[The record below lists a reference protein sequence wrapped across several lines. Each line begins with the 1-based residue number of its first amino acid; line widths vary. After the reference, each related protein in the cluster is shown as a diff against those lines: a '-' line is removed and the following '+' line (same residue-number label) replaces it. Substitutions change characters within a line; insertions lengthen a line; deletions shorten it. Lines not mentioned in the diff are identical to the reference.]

1 MRISI
6 NKVQIRKSLI
16 HFYTAI
22 GFAVVSLI
30 FYSPLLDGKK
40 LFQSDINQYE
50 GMSREITDN
59 RDNFSDEIYWIDNA
73 FGGMPTFQLGA
84 KFAYDILAPIHM
96 LFRFIPR
103 PAHTLFLY
111 LLTMYILLMVLKIPW
126 RIAILGSIAFAFST
140 YLLIILQV
148 GHNTK
153 ALAISYIPLV
163 VAGLVLLKQHK
174 LLPGFLVSL
183 VAISLQ
189 LRANHYQMTYYMLI
203 LLGIYFVV
211 YLVDSYKKN
220 DVKYFIKYMG
230 VFALAGIMSL
240 GLNAPNIL
248 STYEYSKYST
258 RSQSELKINPDGTE
272 KEKSTGLDYD
282 YITQYSYGVFESFNL
297 VAPRVQGGASSEDVG
312 DDSDL
317 YKFLVDNNVPKPQAD
332 SFIKS
337 VPTYWGNQPILEAPA
352 YIGASMVFLFI
363 LSLFVVKGPFKWWLL
378 ISFLLSLL
386 LSWGKNFPLLTNFF
400 IDCVPF
406 YNKFRAVSSIQVILE
421 FAVPLLSVIG
431 LHKFLADS
439 NLKNIK
445 RSLTIY
451 SVPLIILFVF
461 SGSLS
466 FAGLYDDYY
475 SNGYGQEIFNQI
487 IEERKN
493 IFNKD
498 IIRALLI
505 GGIIFLTLRFS
516 RLIGRNFTFIIVF
529 IIVFIDL
536 FTVNNRY
543 IDKDLFI
550 DKSINTYQLSEID
563 NEILTDTLD
572 YRVFNVSA
580 GLSNASTS
588 YYHNTLNGYH
598 AAKLRRFQEY
608 YDYLSFHDN
617 EKLFNSLNVKYIIGK
632 DDENKDQLY
641 QNTSALGN
649 AWAIDSILV
658 FNNPDELLNKLKEK
672 DTDISQVA
680 LGLMNS
686 LPKDI
691 PLSYDSSELIK
702 IEKIKNSSSHL
713 TYNYESIS
721 EQLIVFSEIYYPAGW
736 EVYVDGDKSNFFDIN
751 YLLRGMVIPKGKH
764 TVEFYFLPKIVKT
777 GINIRIITIIITFSL
792 IAFMLYKENKW
803 V

>member
-6 NKVQIRKSLI
+6 NKVQFRKSLI
-16 HFYTAI
+16 HLYTAI

-30 FYSPLLDGKK
+30 FYSPLLDGKR

-50 GMSREITDN
+50 GMSREITEN
-59 RDNFSDEIYWIDNA
+59 RDAFSDEIYWIDNA

-84 KFAYDILAPIHM
+84 KFDYDVLAPIHM

-126 RIAILGSIAFAFST
+126 RIAVLGSIAFAFST

-163 VAGLVLLKQHK
+163 IAGLLLLKQHK

-189 LRANHYQMTYYMLI
+189 IRANHYQMTYYMLI
-203 LLGIYFVV
+203 LLGIYFIV
-211 YLVDSYKKN
+211 YLVDSYRKK
-220 DVKYFIKYMG
+220 DVKDFITYMSL
-230 VFALAGIMSL
+230 FFLAGILAL

-248 STYEYSKYST
+248 STYDYSKYST
-258 RSQSELKINPDGTE
+258 RSQSELKLNPDGSE
-272 KEKSTGLDYD
+272 KEISTGLDYD
-282 YITQYSYGVFESFNL
+282 YITQYSYGIFESLNL

-312 DDSDL
+312 ENSDL
-317 YKFLVDNNVPKPQAD
+317 YEFLIDNNVPKPQAQ

-337 VPTYWGNQPILEAPA
+337 VPTYWGSQPILEAPA
-352 YIGASMVFLFI
+352 YIGASIAFLFV

-378 ISFLLSLL
+378 ISFILSLL
-386 LSWGKNFPLLTNFF
+386 LSWGKNFPLLTNLF
-400 IDCVPF
+400 IDYVPF

-421 FAVPLLSVIG
+421 FAVPLLAVIG
-431 LHKFLADS
+431 LNKFLADS
-439 NLKNIK
+439 DLKNIR
-445 RSLTIY
+445 RSFAIF
-451 SVPLIILFVF
+451 SVPLIILLVI

-498 IIRALLI
+498 ILRALLI
-505 GGIIFLTLRFS
+505 GGVIFLTLRFS
-516 RLIGRNFTFIIVF
+516 KLIGRNFTFLIVSL
-529 IIVFIDL
+529 IVIADL
-536 FTVNNRY
+536 YSVNSRY

-563 NEILTDTLD
+563 NEILLDTLD
-572 YRVFNVSA
+572 YRVYNLST
-580 GLSNASTS
+580 GLSNARSS
-588 YYHNTLNGYH
+588 YYHNSLNGYH

-608 YDYLSFHDN
+608 YDYLTFHDN
-617 EKLFNSLNVKYIIGK
+617 EKLFNSLNVKYLIGK
-632 DDENKDQLY
+632 DDQDQDQLY
-641 QNTSALGN
+641 INPDALGN
-649 AWAIDSILV
+649 AWSVDSLLILD
-658 FNNPDELLNKLKEK
+658 NPDELLNKLK
-672 DTDISQVA
+672 DTDISKIA
-680 LGLMNS
+680 LGLKNS
-686 LPKDI
+686 IPKDL
-691 PLSYDSSELIK
+691 PQTFESNDLIK
-702 IEKIKNSSSHL
+702 IEKVKNSSSDL
-713 TYNYESIS
+713 TYNYNALS
-721 EQLIVFSEIYYPAGW
+721 EQLIVFSEIYYPSGW
-736 EVYVDGDKSNFFDIN
+736 EVFIDGEKSYFFDIN
-751 YLLRGMVIPKGKH
+751 YLLRGMLLPEGKH
-764 TVEFYFLPKIVKT
+764 EIEFFFSPEIVKT

-792 IAFMLYKENKW
+792 IAYMLYRENKW

>member
-6 NKVQIRKSLI
+6 NKVSIRKSLI
-16 HFYTAI
+16 HLYTAI

-40 LFQSDINQYE
+40 LYQSDINQYE
-50 GMSREITDN
+50 GMSREISDN

-84 KFAYDILAPIHM
+84 KFAYDILSPIHM

-126 RIAILGSIAFAFST
+126 RISVLGSIAFAFST

-163 VAGLVLLKQHK
+163 VAGLFLLKQNK

-189 LRANHYQMTYYMLI
+189 IRANHYQMTYYMLI
-203 LLGIYFVV
+203 LLGIYFIV
-211 YLVDSYKKN
+211 YLVDSYRKN
-220 DVKYFIKYMG
+220 DVKDFITYMSLF
-230 VFALAGIMSL
+230 VLAGILSL

-248 STYEYSKYST
+248 STYDYSKYST
-258 RSQSELKINPDGTE
+258 RSQSELKLNPDGTE
-272 KEKSTGLDYD
+272 KEISTGLDYD
-282 YITQYSYGVFESFNL
+282 YITQYSYGIFESLNL
-297 VAPRVQGGASSEDVG
+297 IAPRVQGGASSEDVG
-312 DDSDL
+312 EDSDL
-317 YKFLVDNNVPKPQAD
+317 YEFLIDNNVPKPQAE

-337 VPTYWGNQPILEAPA
+337 VPTYWGSQPILEAPA
-352 YIGASMVFLFI
+352 YIGASIAFLFI

-378 ISFLLSLL
+378 ISFILSLL
-386 LSWGKNFPLLTNFF
+386 LSWGKNFPLLTNLF
-400 IDCVPF
+400 IDYVPF

-421 FAVPLLSVIG
+421 FAVPLLAVVG
-431 LHKFLADS
+431 LNKFLADS
-439 NLKNIK
+439 DQKNIR
-445 RSLTIY
+445 RSFAIF
-451 SVPLIILFVF
+451 SVPLIILFLF

-466 FAGLYDDYY
+466 FVGLYDNYY

-498 IIRALLI
+498 ILRALLM

-516 RLIGRNFTFIIVF
+516 KSIGRNFTFLIVF
-529 IIVFIDL
+529 IIVFVDL
-536 FTVNNRY
+536 YSVNSRY

-563 NEILTDTLD
+563 NEILLDTLD
-572 YRVFNVSA
+572 YRVFNLST
-580 GLSNASTS
+580 GLSNASSS
-588 YYHNTLNGYH
+588 YYHNSLNGYH

-608 YDYLSFHDN
+608 YDYLTFHDN
-617 EKLFNSLNVKYIIGK
+617 EKLFNSLNVKYLIGK
-632 DDENKDQLY
+632 DDQDQDQLY
-641 QNTSALGN
+641 VNPEALGN
-649 AWAIDSILV
+649 AWAVDSLLV
-658 FNNPDELLNKLKEK
+658 LDNPDELLNKLK
-672 DTDISQVA
+672 DTDISKIA
-680 LGLMNS
+680 LGLKNS
-686 LPKDI
+686 TPKDLPKI
-691 PLSYDSSELIK
+691 FDSKDLIE
-702 IEKIKNSSSHL
+702 IEKVKNSSAHL
-713 TYNYESIS
+713 TYNYNALSD
-721 EQLIVFSEIYYPAGW
+721 QLIVFSEIYYPSGW
-736 EVYVDGDKSNFFDIN
+736 EVFVDGDKSNFFDVN
-751 YLLRGMVIPKGKH
+751 YLLRGMLIPKGKH
-764 TVEFYFLPKIVKT
+764 KIEFYFSPKIVNT

-792 IAFMLYKENKW
+792 IAYMLYRENKW

>member
-16 HFYTAI
+16 HLYTAI

-30 FYSPLLDGKK
+30 FYSPLLEGKK
-40 LFQSDINQYE
+40 LYQSDINQYE

-96 LFRFIPR
+96 MFRFIPR

-126 RIAILGSIAFAFST
+126 RIAVLGSIAFAFST

-163 VAGLVLLKQHK
+163 IAGLLLLKQHK

-189 LRANHYQMTYYMLI
+189 IRANHYQMTYYMLI
-203 LLGIYFVV
+203 LLGIYFIV
-211 YLVDSYKKN
+211 YLVDSYRKN
-220 DVKYFIKYMG
+220 DVKDFITYMSLF
-230 VFALAGIMSL
+230 VLAGILSL

-248 STYEYSKYST
+248 STYDYSKYST
-258 RSQSELKINPDGTE
+258 RSQSELKLNPDGTE
-272 KEKSTGLDYD
+272 KEISTGLDYD
-282 YITQYSYGVFESFNL
+282 YITQYSYGIFESLNL
-297 VAPRVQGGASSEDVG
+297 IAPRVQGGASSEDVG
-312 DDSDL
+312 EDSDL
-317 YKFLVDNNVPKPQAD
+317 YEFLIDNNVPKPQAE

-337 VPTYWGNQPILEAPA
+337 VPTYWGSQPILEAPA
-352 YIGASMVFLFI
+352 YIGASIAFLFI

-378 ISFLLSLL
+378 ISFILSLL
-386 LSWGKNFPLLTNFF
+386 LSWGKNFPLLTNLF
-400 IDCVPF
+400 IDYVPF

-421 FAVPLLSVIG
+421 FAVPLLAVIG
-431 LHKFLADS
+431 LNKFLADAD
-439 NLKNIK
+439 LKNIR
-445 RSLTIY
+445 RSFAIF
-451 SVPLIILFVF
+451 SVPLIILFLF

-466 FAGLYDDYY
+466 FVGLYDNYY

-498 IIRALLI
+498 VLRALLI

-516 RLIGRNFTFIIVF
+516 KSIGRNFTFLIVS

-536 FTVNNRY
+536 YSVNSRY

-563 NEILTDTLD
+563 NEILLDTLD
-572 YRVFNVSA
+572 YRVFNLST
-580 GLSNASTS
+580 GLSNASSS
-588 YYHNTLNGYH
+588 YYHNSLNGYH

-608 YDYLSFHDN
+608 YDYLTFHDN
-617 EKLFNSLNVKYIIGK
+617 EKLFNSLNVKYLIGK
-632 DDENKDQLY
+632 DDQDQDQLY
-641 QNTSALGN
+641 VNPDALGN
-649 AWAIDSILV
+649 AWAVDSLLV
-658 FNNPDELLNKLKEK
+658 LDNPDELLNKLK
-672 DTDISQVA
+672 DTNISKIA
-680 LGLMNS
+680 LGLKNS
-686 LPKDI
+686 IPKDLPKIFNSKD
-691 PLSYDSSELIK
+691 LIE
-702 IEKIKNSSSHL
+702 IEKVKNSSSHL
-713 TYNYESIS
+713 TYNYNALSN
-721 EQLIVFSEIYYPAGW
+721 QLIVFSEIYYPSGW
-736 EVYVDGDKSNFFDIN
+736 EVFVDGEKSNFFDVN
-751 YLLRGMVIPKGKH
+751 YLLRGMLIPKGKH
-764 TVEFYFLPKIVKT
+764 KIEFYFSPKIVNT

-792 IAFMLYKENKW
+792 IAYMLYRDNKW

>member
-6 NKVQIRKSLI
+6 NKVQFRKSLI
-16 HFYTAI
+16 HLYTAI

-30 FYSPLLDGKK
+30 FYSPLLDGKR

-50 GMSREITDN
+50 GMSREITEN
-59 RDNFSDEIYWIDNA
+59 RDAFSDEIYWIDNA

-84 KFAYDILAPIHM
+84 KFAYDVLAPIHM

-126 RIAILGSIAFAFST
+126 RIAVLGSIAFAFST

-163 VAGLVLLKQHK
+163 IAGLLLLKQHK

-189 LRANHYQMTYYMLI
+189 IRANHYQMTYYMLI
-203 LLGIYFVV
+203 LLGIYFIV
-211 YLVDSYKKN
+211 YLVDSYRKK
-220 DVKYFIKYMG
+220 DVKDFITYMSL
-230 VFALAGIMSL
+230 FFLAGILAL

-248 STYEYSKYST
+248 STYDYSKYST
-258 RSQSELKINPDGTE
+258 RSQSELKLNPDGSE
-272 KEKSTGLDYD
+272 KEISTGLDYD
-282 YITQYSYGVFESFNL
+282 YITQYSYGIFESLNL
-297 VAPRVQGGASSEDVG
+297 VAPRVQGGASSEDLG
-312 DDSDL
+312 ENSDL
-317 YKFLVDNNVPKPQAD
+317 YEFLIDNNVPKPQAQ

-337 VPTYWGNQPILEAPA
+337 VPTYWGSQPILEAPA
-352 YIGASMVFLFI
+352 YIGASIAFLFV

-378 ISFLLSLL
+378 ISFVLSLL
-386 LSWGKNFPLLTNFF
+386 LSWGKNFPLLTNLF
-400 IDCVPF
+400 IDYVPF

-421 FAVPLLSVIG
+421 FAVPLLAVIG
-431 LHKFLADS
+431 LNKFLADS
-439 NLKNIK
+439 DLKNIR
-445 RSLTIY
+445 RSFAIF
-451 SVPLIILFVF
+451 SVPLIILLVI

-498 IIRALLI
+498 ILRALLI
-505 GGIIFLTLRFS
+505 GGVIFLTLRFS
-516 RLIGRNFTFIIVF
+516 KLIGRNFTFLIVSL
-529 IIVFIDL
+529 IVIVDL
-536 FTVNNRY
+536 YSVNSRY

-563 NEILTDTLD
+563 NEILLDTLD
-572 YRVFNVSA
+572 YRVFNLST
-580 GLSNASTS
+580 GLSNASSS
-588 YYHNTLNGYH
+588 YYHNSLNGYH

-608 YDYLSFHDN
+608 YDYLTFHDN
-617 EKLFNSLNVKYIIGK
+617 EKLFNSLNVKYLIGK
-632 DDENKDQLY
+632 DDQDQDQLY
-641 QNTSALGN
+641 INPDALGN
-649 AWAIDSILV
+649 AWSVDSLLILD
-658 FNNPDELLNKLKEK
+658 NPDELLNKLK
-672 DTDISQVA
+672 DTDISKIA
-680 LGLMNS
+680 LGLKNS
-686 LPKDI
+686 IPKDL
-691 PLSYDSSELIK
+691 PQTFESKDLIK
-702 IEKIKNSSSHL
+702 IEKVKNSSSHL
-713 TYNYESIS
+713 TYNYNALS
-721 EQLIVFSEIYYPAGW
+721 EQLIVFSEIYYPSGW
-736 EVYVDGDKSNFFDIN
+736 EVFIDGEKSNFFDIN
-751 YLLRGMVIPKGKH
+751 YLLRGMLIPEGEH
-764 TVEFYFLPKIVKT
+764 EIEFFFSPEIVKT

-792 IAFMLYKENKW
+792 IAYMLYRENKW

>member
-6 NKVQIRKSLI
+6 NKVSIRKSLI
-16 HFYTAI
+16 HLYTAI

-40 LFQSDINQYE
+40 LYQSDINQYE
-50 GMSREITDN
+50 GMSREISDN

-84 KFAYDILAPIHM
+84 KFAYDILSPIHM

-126 RIAILGSIAFAFST
+126 RISVLGSIAFAFST

-163 VAGLVLLKQHK
+163 VAGLFLLKQNK

-189 LRANHYQMTYYMLI
+189 IRANHYQMTYYMLI
-203 LLGIYFVV
+203 LLGIYFIV
-211 YLVDSYKKN
+211 YLIDSYRNN
-220 DVKYFIKYMG
+220 DVKDFLKYMG
-230 VFALAGIMSL
+230 VFILAGILSL

-248 STYEYSKYST
+248 STYDYSKYST
-258 RSQSELKINPDGTE
+258 RSQSELKLNPDGTE
-272 KEKSTGLDYD
+272 KQISTGLDYD
-282 YITQYSYGVFESFNL
+282 YITQYSYGVFESLNL
-297 VAPRVQGGASSEDVG
+297 IAPRVQGGASSEDVG
-312 DDSDL
+312 EDSDL
-317 YKFLVDNNVPKPQAD
+317 YEFLIDNNVPKPQAD

-337 VPTYWGNQPILEAPA
+337 VPTYWGSQPILEAPA
-352 YIGASMVFLFI
+352 YIGASVVFLFI

-378 ISFLLSLL
+378 ISFVLSLL

-400 IDCVPF
+400 IDYIPF

-431 LHKFLADS
+431 LNKFLADS
-439 NLKNIK
+439 ELKNIK
-445 RSLTIY
+445 RSFAIF
-451 SVPLIILFVF
+451 SVPLILLLVI
-461 SGSLS
+461 SGSFS
-466 FAGLYDDYY
+466 FVGLYDDYY

-493 IFNKD
+493 IFNQD
-498 IIRALLI
+498 ILRALFI
-505 GGIIFLTLRFS
+505 GGTVFFILRFS
-516 RLIGRNFTFIIVF
+516 KLIGRNYTFIIVS

-543 IDKDLFI
+543 IDKELFI
-550 DKSINTYQLSEID
+550 DKSINTYQLTEID

-572 YRVFNVSA
+572 YRVFNLST
-580 GLSNASTS
+580 GLSNASS
-588 YYHNTLNGYH
+588 AYYHNALNGYH

-608 YDYLSFHDN
+608 YDYLNFHDN
-617 EKLFNSLNVKYIIGK
+617 EKLFNSLNVKYLIGK
-632 DDENKDQLY
+632 DEQNQDLLY
-641 QNTSALGN
+641 KNPDALGN
-649 AWAIDSILV
+649 AWSVDSLIVL
-658 FNNPDELLNKLKEK
+658 NNPDELLSKLK
-672 DTDISQVA
+672 DTDISKVA
-680 LGLMNS
+680 LGLENTIPKD
-686 LPKDI
+686 LPK
-691 PLSYDSSELIK
+691 SFDSEDLIK
-702 IEKIKNSSSHL
+702 IVKIKNSSSNL
-713 TYNYESIS
+713 IYNYNSLS
-721 EQLIVFSEIYYPAGW
+721 EQLIVFSEIYYPSGW
-736 EVYVDGDKSNFFDIN
+736 EVYIDGEKSNYFDIN
-751 YLLRGMVIPKGKH
+751 YLLRGMLLPKGKH
-764 TVEFYFLPKIVKT
+764 TIEFKFSPKIVKT

>member
-6 NKVQIRKSLI
+6 NKVQFRKSLI
-16 HFYTAI
+16 HLYTAI

-30 FYSPLLDGKK
+30 FYSPLLDGKR

-50 GMSREITDN
+50 GMSREITEN
-59 RDNFSDEIYWIDNA
+59 RDTFSDEIYWIDNA

-84 KFAYDILAPIHM
+84 KFAYDVLAPIHM

-126 RIAILGSIAFAFST
+126 RIAVLGSIAFAFST

-163 VAGLVLLKQHK
+163 IAGLLLLKQHK

-189 LRANHYQMTYYMLI
+189 IRANHYQMTYYMLI
-203 LLGIYFVV
+203 LLGIYFIV
-211 YLVDSYKKN
+211 YLVDSYRKK
-220 DVKYFIKYMG
+220 DVKDFITYMSL
-230 VFALAGIMSL
+230 FFLAGILSL

-248 STYEYSKYST
+248 STYDYSKYST
-258 RSQSELKINPDGTE
+258 RSQSELKLNPDGSE
-272 KEKSTGLDYD
+272 KEISTGLDYD
-282 YITQYSYGVFESFNL
+282 YITQYSYGIFESLNL
-297 VAPRVQGGASSEDVG
+297 IAPRVQGGASSENVG
-312 DDSDL
+312 EDSDL
-317 YKFLVDNNVPKPQAD
+317 YEFLIDNNVPKPQAQ

-337 VPTYWGNQPILEAPA
+337 VPTYWGSQPILEAPA
-352 YIGASMVFLFI
+352 YIGASIAFLFV

-378 ISFLLSLL
+378 ISFILSLL
-386 LSWGKNFPLLTNFF
+386 LSWGKNFPLLTNLF
-400 IDCVPF
+400 IDYVPF

-421 FAVPLLSVIG
+421 FAVPLLAVIG
-431 LHKFLADS
+431 LNKFLADS
-439 NLKNIK
+439 DLKNIR
-445 RSLTIY
+445 RSFAIF
-451 SVPLIILFVF
+451 SVPLIILLVV

-498 IIRALLI
+498 ILRALLI
-505 GGIIFLTLRFS
+505 GGVIFLTLRFS
-516 RLIGRNFTFIIVF
+516 KLIGRNFTFLIVSL
-529 IIVFIDL
+529 IVIVDL
-536 FTVNNRY
+536 YSVNSRY

-563 NEILTDTLD
+563 NEILLDTLD
-572 YRVFNVSA
+572 YRVFNLST
-580 GLSNASTS
+580 GLSNASSS
-588 YYHNTLNGYH
+588 YYHNSLNGYH

-608 YDYLSFHDN
+608 YDYLTFHDN
-617 EKLFNSLNVKYIIGK
+617 EKLFNSLNVKYLIGK
-632 DDENKDQLY
+632 DDQDQDQLY
-641 QNTSALGN
+641 VNPDALGN
-649 AWAIDSILV
+649 AWAVDSLLV
-658 FNNPDELLNKLKEK
+658 LNNPDELLNQLK
-672 DTDISQVA
+672 DTDISKIA
-680 LGLMNS
+680 LGLKNS
-686 LPKDI
+686 IPKDL
-691 PLSYDSSELIK
+691 PQTLESKDLIK
-702 IEKIKNSSSHL
+702 IEKVKNSSSHL
-713 TYNYESIS
+713 TYNYNALS
-721 EQLIVFSEIYYPAGW
+721 EQLIVFSEIYYPSGW
-736 EVYVDGDKSNFFDIN
+736 DVFIDGEKSDFFDIN
-751 YLLRGMVIPKGKH
+751 YLLRGMLIPEGKH
-764 TVEFYFLPKIVKT
+764 EIDFFFSPEIVKT

-792 IAFMLYKENKW
+792 IAYMLYRENKW

>member
-6 NKVQIRKSLI
+6 NKVQIKKSLI
-16 HFYTAI
+16 HLYTAI

-30 FYSPLLDGKK
+30 FYSPLLEGKK
-40 LFQSDINQYE
+40 LYQSDINQYE

-126 RIAILGSIAFAFST
+126 RIAVLGSIAFAFST

-153 ALAISYIPLV
+153 ALAVSYIPLV
-163 VAGLVLLKQHK
+163 FAGLLLLKQHK

-189 LRANHYQMTYYMLI
+189 IRANHYQMTYYMLI
-203 LLGIYFVV
+203 LLGIYFIV
-211 YLVDSYKKN
+211 YLVDSYRKK
-220 DVKYFIKYMG
+220 DVKDFITYMSL
-230 VFALAGIMSL
+230 FFLAGILSL

-248 STYEYSKYST
+248 STYDYSKYST
-258 RSQSELKINPDGTE
+258 RSQSELKLNPDGTE
-272 KEKSTGLDYD
+272 KEISTGLDYD
-282 YITQYSYGVFESFNL
+282 YITQYSYGIFESLNL
-297 VAPRVQGGASSEDVG
+297 IAPRVQGGASSEDVG
-312 DDSDL
+312 EDSDL
-317 YKFLVDNNVPKPQAD
+317 YEFLIDNNVPKPQAQ

-337 VPTYWGNQPILEAPA
+337 VPTYWGSQPILEAPA
-352 YIGASMVFLFI
+352 YIGASIAFLFI

-378 ISFLLSLL
+378 ISFILSLL
-386 LSWGKNFPLLTNFF
+386 LSWGKNFPLLTNLF
-400 IDCVPF
+400 IDYVPF

-421 FAVPLLSVIG
+421 FAVPLLAVVG
-431 LHKFLADS
+431 LNKFLADS
-439 NLKNIK
+439 DQKNIR
-445 RSLTIY
+445 RSFAIF
-451 SVPLIILFVF
+451 SVPLIILFLF

-466 FAGLYDDYY
+466 FVGLYDNYY

-498 IIRALLI
+498 ILRALI
-505 GGIIFLTLRFS
+505 MGGIIFLILRFS
-516 RLIGRNFTFIIVF
+516 KSIGRNFTFLIVF
-529 IIVFIDL
+529 IIVFVDL
-536 FTVNNRY
+536 YSVNSRY

-563 NEILTDTLD
+563 NEILLDTLD
-572 YRVFNVSA
+572 YRVFNLST
-580 GLSNASTS
+580 GLSNASSS
-588 YYHNTLNGYH
+588 YYHNSLNGYH

-608 YDYLSFHDN
+608 YDYLTFHDN
-617 EKLFNSLNVKYIIGK
+617 EKLFNSLNVKYLIGK
-632 DDENKDQLY
+632 DDQDQDQLY
-641 QNTSALGN
+641 VNPEALGN
-649 AWAIDSILV
+649 AWAVDSLLV
-658 FNNPDELLNKLKEK
+658 LDNPDELLNKLK
-672 DTDISQVA
+672 DTDISKIA
-680 LGLMNS
+680 LGLKNS
-686 LPKDI
+686 TPKDLPKI
-691 PLSYDSSELIK
+691 FDSKDLIK
-702 IEKIKNSSSHL
+702 IEKVKNSSAHL
-713 TYNYESIS
+713 TYNYNALSD
-721 EQLIVFSEIYYPAGW
+721 QLIVFSEIYYPSGW
-736 EVYVDGDKSNFFDIN
+736 EVFVDGDKSNFFDVN
-751 YLLRGMVIPKGKH
+751 YLLRGMLIPKGKH
-764 TVEFYFLPKIVKT
+764 KIEFYFSPKIVNT

-792 IAFMLYKENKW
+792 IAYMLYRENKW

>member
-6 NKVQIRKSLI
+6 NKVQFRKSLI
-16 HFYTAI
+16 HLYTAI
-22 GFAVVSLI
+22 GFAIVSLI
-30 FYSPLLDGKK
+30 FYSPLLDGKR

-50 GMSREITDN
+50 GMSREITEN
-59 RDNFSDEIYWIDNA
+59 RDTFSDEIYWIDNA

-84 KFAYDILAPIHM
+84 KFAYDVLAPIHM

-126 RIAILGSIAFAFST
+126 RIAVLGSIAFAFST

-163 VAGLVLLKQHK
+163 IAGLLLFKQHK

-189 LRANHYQMTYYMLI
+189 IRANHYQMTYYMLI
-203 LLGIYFVV
+203 LLGIYFIV
-211 YLVDSYKKN
+211 YLVDSYRKK
-220 DVKYFIKYMG
+220 DVKDFITYMSL
-230 VFALAGIMSL
+230 FFLAGILSL

-248 STYEYSKYST
+248 STYDYSKYST
-258 RSQSELKINPDGTE
+258 RSQSELKLNPDGSE
-272 KEKSTGLDYD
+272 KEISTGLDYD
-282 YITQYSYGVFESFNL
+282 YITQYSYGIFESLNL

-312 DDSDL
+312 ENSDL
-317 YKFLVDNNVPKPQAD
+317 YEFLIDNNVPKPQAQ

-337 VPTYWGNQPILEAPA
+337 VPTYWGSQPILEAPA
-352 YIGASMVFLFI
+352 YIGASIAFLFV

-378 ISFLLSLL
+378 ISFILSLL
-386 LSWGKNFPLLTNFF
+386 LSWGKNFPLLTNLF
-400 IDCVPF
+400 IDYVPF

-421 FAVPLLSVIG
+421 FAVPLLAVIG
-431 LHKFLADS
+431 LNKFLADS
-439 NLKNIK
+439 DLKNIR
-445 RSLTIY
+445 RSFAIF
-451 SVPLIILFVF
+451 SVPLIILLVI

-498 IIRALLI
+498 ILRALLI
-505 GGIIFLTLRFS
+505 GGVIFLTLRFS
-516 RLIGRNFTFIIVF
+516 KLIGRNFTFLIVSL
-529 IIVFIDL
+529 IVIVDL
-536 FTVNNRY
+536 YSVNSRY

-563 NEILTDTLD
+563 NEILLDTLD
-572 YRVFNVSA
+572 YRVFNLST
-580 GLSNASTS
+580 GLSNASSS
-588 YYHNTLNGYH
+588 YYHNSLNGYH

-608 YDYLSFHDN
+608 YDYLTFHDN
-617 EKLFNSLNVKYIIGK
+617 EKLFNSLNVKYLIGK
-632 DDENKDQLY
+632 DDQDQDQLY
-641 QNTSALGN
+641 INPDALGN
-649 AWAIDSILV
+649 AWSVDSLLILD
-658 FNNPDELLNKLKEK
+658 NPDELLNKLK
-672 DTDISQVA
+672 DTDISKIA
-680 LGLMNS
+680 LGLKNS
-686 LPKDI
+686 IPKDL
-691 PLSYDSSELIK
+691 PQTFESKDLIK
-702 IEKIKNSSSHL
+702 IEKVKNSSSHL
-713 TYNYESIS
+713 TYNYNALS
-721 EQLIVFSEIYYPAGW
+721 EQLIVFSEIYYPSGW
-736 EVYVDGDKSNFFDIN
+736 KVFIDGEKSNFFDIN
-751 YLLRGMVIPKGKH
+751 YLLRGMLIPEGKH
-764 TVEFYFLPKIVKT
+764 EIEFFFSPEIVKT

-792 IAFMLYKENKW
+792 IAYMLYRENKW

>member
-6 NKVQIRKSLI
+6 NKVSIRKSLI
-16 HFYTAI
+16 HLYTAI

-40 LFQSDINQYE
+40 LYQSDINQYE
-50 GMSREITDN
+50 GMSREISDN

-84 KFAYDILAPIHM
+84 KFAYDILSPIHM

-126 RIAILGSIAFAFST
+126 RISVLGSIAFAFST

-163 VAGLVLLKQHK
+163 VAGLFLLKQHK
-174 LLPGFLVSL
+174 LLPGFLVSI

-189 LRANHYQMTYYMLI
+189 IRANHYQMTYYMLI
-203 LLGIYFVV
+203 LLGIYFIV
-211 YLVDSYKKN
+211 YLIYSYRNN
-220 DVKYFIKYMG
+220 DVKDFLKYMG
-230 VFALAGIMSL
+230 IFILAGILSL

-248 STYEYSKYST
+248 STYDYSKYST
-258 RSQSELKINPDGTE
+258 RSQSELKLNPDGTE
-272 KEKSTGLDYD
+272 KQISTGLDYD
-282 YITQYSYGVFESFNL
+282 YITQYSYGVFESLNL
-297 VAPRVQGGASSEDVG
+297 IAPRIQGGASSEDLG
-312 DDSDL
+312 EDSDL
-317 YKFLVDNNVPKPQAD
+317 YKFLIDNNVPKPQAD

-337 VPTYWGNQPILEAPA
+337 VPTYWGSQPILEAPA
-352 YIGASMVFLFI
+352 YIGASVVFLFI

-378 ISFLLSLL
+378 ISFVLSLL

-400 IDCVPF
+400 IDYIPF

-431 LHKFLADS
+431 LNKFLADS
-439 NLKNIK
+439 KLKNIK
-445 RSLTIY
+445 RSFAIF
-451 SVPLIILFVF
+451 SVPLILLIVI
-461 SGSLS
+461 SGSFS
-466 FAGLYDDYY
+466 FVGLYDDYY
-475 SNGYGQEIFNQI
+475 LNGYGQEIFNQI

-493 IFNKD
+493 IFNQD
-498 IIRALLI
+498 ILRALLI
-505 GGIIFLTLRFS
+505 GGIVFFILRFS
-516 RLIGRNFTFIIVF
+516 KLIGRNYTFIIVS

-543 IDKDLFI
+543 IDKELFI
-550 DKSINTYQLSEID
+550 DKSINTYQLTEID

-572 YRVFNVSA
+572 YRVFNLST
-580 GLSNASTS
+580 GLSNASS
-588 YYHNTLNGYH
+588 AYFHNALNGYH

-608 YDYLSFHDN
+608 YDYLNFHDN
-617 EKLFNSLNVKYIIGK
+617 EKLFNSLNVKYLIGK
-632 DDENKDQLY
+632 DEQNQDLLYENPD
-641 QNTSALGN
+641 ALGN
-649 AWAIDSILV
+649 AWSVDSLIVL
-658 FNNPDELLNKLKEK
+658 NNPDELLSKLK
-672 DTDISQVA
+672 DTDISKVA
-680 LGLMNS
+680 LGLKNTIPKD
-686 LPKDI
+686 LPK
-691 PLSYDSSELIK
+691 SFDSEDLIK
-702 IEKIKNSSSHL
+702 IEKIKNSSSNL
-713 TYNYESIS
+713 IYNYNSLS
-721 EQLIVFSEIYYPAGW
+721 DQLIVFSEIYYPSGW
-736 EVYVDGDKSNFFDIN
+736 EVYIDGEKSNYFDIN
-751 YLLRGMVIPKGKH
+751 YLLRGMLLPKGKH
-764 TVEFYFLPKIVKT
+764 TIEFNFSPKIVKT

>member
-16 HFYTAI
+16 HLYTAI

-30 FYSPLLDGKK
+30 FYSPLLEGKK
-40 LFQSDINQYE
+40 LYQSDINQYE
-50 GMSREITDN
+50 GMSREISDN

-96 LFRFIPR
+96 MFRFIPR

-126 RIAILGSIAFAFST
+126 RIAVLGSIAFAFST

-163 VAGLVLLKQHK
+163 VAGLLLLKQHK

-189 LRANHYQMTYYMLI
+189 IRANHYQMTYYMLI
-203 LLGIYFVV
+203 LLGIYFIV
-211 YLVDSYKKN
+211 YLVDSYRKN
-220 DVKYFIKYMG
+220 DVKDFITYMSLF
-230 VFALAGIMSL
+230 VLAGILSL

-248 STYEYSKYST
+248 STYDYSKYST
-258 RSQSELKINPDGTE
+258 RSQSELKLNPDGTE
-272 KEKSTGLDYD
+272 KEISTGLDYD
-282 YITQYSYGVFESFNL
+282 YITQYSYGIFESLNL
-297 VAPRVQGGASSEDVG
+297 IAPRVQGGASSEDVG
-312 DDSDL
+312 EDSDL
-317 YKFLVDNNVPKPQAD
+317 YEFLIDNNVPKPQAE

-337 VPTYWGNQPILEAPA
+337 VPTYWGSQPILEAPA
-352 YIGASMVFLFI
+352 YIGASIAFLFI

-378 ISFLLSLL
+378 ISFILSLL
-386 LSWGKNFPLLTNFF
+386 LSWGKNFPLLTNLF
-400 IDCVPF
+400 IDYVPF

-421 FAVPLLSVIG
+421 FAVPLLAVIG
-431 LHKFLADS
+431 LNKFLADAD
-439 NLKNIK
+439 LKNIR
-445 RSLTIY
+445 RSFAIF
-451 SVPLIILFVF
+451 SVPLIILFLF

-466 FAGLYDDYY
+466 FVGLYDNYY

-498 IIRALLI
+498 VLRALLI

-516 RLIGRNFTFIIVF
+516 KSIGRNFTFLIVS

-536 FTVNNRY
+536 YSVNSRY

-563 NEILTDTLD
+563 NEILLDTLD
-572 YRVFNVSA
+572 YRVFNLST
-580 GLSNASTS
+580 GLSNASSS
-588 YYHNTLNGYH
+588 YYHNSLNGYH

-608 YDYLSFHDN
+608 YDYLTFHDN
-617 EKLFNSLNVKYIIGK
+617 EKLFNSLNVKYLIGK
-632 DDENKDQLY
+632 DDQDQDQLY
-641 QNTSALGN
+641 VNPDALGN
-649 AWAIDSILV
+649 AWAVDSLLV
-658 FNNPDELLNKLKEK
+658 LDNPDELLNKLK
-672 DTDISQVA
+672 DTNISKIA
-680 LGLMNS
+680 LGLKKS
-686 LPKDI
+686 IPKDLPKIFNSKD
-691 PLSYDSSELIK
+691 LIE
-702 IEKIKNSSSHL
+702 IEKVKNSSSHL
-713 TYNYESIS
+713 TYNYNALSD
-721 EQLIVFSEIYYPAGW
+721 QLIVFSEIYYPSGW
-736 EVYVDGDKSNFFDIN
+736 EVFVDGEKSNFFDVN
-751 YLLRGMVIPKGKH
+751 YLLRGMLIPKGKH
-764 TVEFYFLPKIVKT
+764 KIEFYFSPKIVNT

-792 IAFMLYKENKW
+792 IAYMLYRENKW

>member
-6 NKVQIRKSLI
+6 NKVQFRKSLI
-16 HFYTAI
+16 HLYTAI
-22 GFAVVSLI
+22 GFAIVSLI
-30 FYSPLLDGKK
+30 FYSPLLDGKR

-50 GMSREITDN
+50 GMSREITEN
-59 RDNFSDEIYWIDNA
+59 RDTFSDEIYWIDNA

-84 KFAYDILAPIHM
+84 KFAYDVLAPIHM

-126 RIAILGSIAFAFST
+126 RIAVLGSIAFAFST

-163 VAGLVLLKQHK
+163 IAGLLLLKQHK

-189 LRANHYQMTYYMLI
+189 IRANHYQMTYYMLI
-203 LLGIYFVV
+203 LLGIYFIV
-211 YLVDSYKKN
+211 YLVDSYRKK
-220 DVKYFIKYMG
+220 DVKDFITYMSL
-230 VFALAGIMSL
+230 FFLAGILSL

-248 STYEYSKYST
+248 STYDYSKYST
-258 RSQSELKINPDGTE
+258 RSQSELKLNPDGSE
-272 KEKSTGLDYD
+272 KEISTGLDYD
-282 YITQYSYGVFESFNL
+282 YITQYSYGIFESLNL
-297 VAPRVQGGASSEDVG
+297 IAPRVQGGASSENVG
-312 DDSDL
+312 EDSDL
-317 YKFLVDNNVPKPQAD
+317 YEFLIDNNVPKPQAQ

-337 VPTYWGNQPILEAPA
+337 VPTYWGSQPILEAPA
-352 YIGASMVFLFI
+352 YIGASIAFLFV

-378 ISFLLSLL
+378 ISFILSLV
-386 LSWGKNFPLLTNFF
+386 LSWGKNFPLLTNLF
-400 IDCVPF
+400 IDYVPF

-421 FAVPLLSVIG
+421 FAVPLLAVIG
-431 LHKFLADS
+431 LNKFLADS
-439 NLKNIK
+439 DLKNIR
-445 RSLTIY
+445 RSFAIF
-451 SVPLIILFVF
+451 SVPLIILLVI

-498 IIRALLI
+498 ILRALLI
-505 GGIIFLTLRFS
+505 GGVIFLTLRFS
-516 RLIGRNFTFIIVF
+516 KLIGRNFTFLIVSL
-529 IIVFIDL
+529 IVIVDL
-536 FTVNNRY
+536 YSVNSRY

-563 NEILTDTLD
+563 NEILLDTLD
-572 YRVFNVSA
+572 YRVFNLST
-580 GLSNASTS
+580 GLSNASSS
-588 YYHNTLNGYH
+588 YYHNSLNGYH

-608 YDYLSFHDN
+608 YDYLTFHDN
-617 EKLFNSLNVKYIIGK
+617 EKLFNSLNVKYLIGK
-632 DDENKDQLY
+632 DDQDQDQLY
-641 QNTSALGN
+641 VNPDALGN
-649 AWAIDSILV
+649 AWAVDSLLV
-658 FNNPDELLNKLKEK
+658 LNNPDELLNKLK
-672 DTDISQVA
+672 DTDISKIA
-680 LGLMNS
+680 LGLKNS
-686 LPKDI
+686 IPKDL
-691 PLSYDSSELIK
+691 PQTLESKDLIK
-702 IEKIKNSSSHL
+702 IEKVKNSSSHL
-713 TYNYESIS
+713 TYNYNALS
-721 EQLIVFSEIYYPAGW
+721 EQLIVFSEIYYPSGW
-736 EVYVDGDKSNFFDIN
+736 EVFIDGEKSNFFDIN
-751 YLLRGMVIPKGKH
+751 YLLRGMLIPEGKH
-764 TVEFYFLPKIVKT
+764 EIEFFFSPEIVKT

-792 IAFMLYKENKW
+792 IAYMLYRENKW

>member
-16 HFYTAI
+16 HLYTAI

-30 FYSPLLDGKK
+30 FYSPLLEGKK
-40 LFQSDINQYE
+40 LYQSDINQYE

-96 LFRFIPR
+96 MFRFIPR

-126 RIAILGSIAFAFST
+126 RIAVLGSIAFAFST

-163 VAGLVLLKQHK
+163 IAGLLLLKQHK

-189 LRANHYQMTYYMLI
+189 IRANHYQMTYYMLI
-203 LLGIYFVV
+203 LLGIYFIV
-211 YLVDSYKKN
+211 YLVDSYRKN
-220 DVKYFIKYMG
+220 DVKDFITYMSLF
-230 VFALAGIMSL
+230 VLAGILSL

-248 STYEYSKYST
+248 STYDYSKYST
-258 RSQSELKINPDGTE
+258 RSQSELKLNPDGTE
-272 KEKSTGLDYD
+272 KEISTGLDYD
-282 YITQYSYGVFESFNL
+282 YITQYSYGIFESLNL
-297 VAPRVQGGASSEDVG
+297 IAPRVQGGASSEDVG
-312 DDSDL
+312 EDSDL
-317 YKFLVDNNVPKPQAD
+317 YEFLIDNNVPKPQAE

-337 VPTYWGNQPILEAPA
+337 VPTYWGSQPILEAPA
-352 YIGASMVFLFI
+352 YIGASIAFLFI

-378 ISFLLSLL
+378 ISFILSLL
-386 LSWGKNFPLLTNFF
+386 LSWGKNFPLLTNLF
-400 IDCVPF
+400 IDYVPF

-421 FAVPLLSVIG
+421 FAVPLLAVIG
-431 LHKFLADS
+431 LNKFLADAD
-439 NLKNIK
+439 LKNIR
-445 RSLTIY
+445 RSFAIFSL
-451 SVPLIILFVF
+451 PLIILFLF

-466 FAGLYDDYY
+466 FVGLYDNYY

-498 IIRALLI
+498 VLRALLI

-516 RLIGRNFTFIIVF
+516 KSIGRNFTFLIVSIIVF
-529 IIVFIDL
+529 VDL
-536 FTVNNRY
+536 YSVNRRY

-563 NEILTDTLD
+563 NEILLDTLD
-572 YRVFNVSA
+572 YRVFNLST
-580 GLSNASTS
+580 GLSNASSS
-588 YYHNTLNGYH
+588 YYHNSLNGYH

-608 YDYLSFHDN
+608 YDYLTFHDN
-617 EKLFNSLNVKYIIGK
+617 EKLFNSLNVKYLIGK
-632 DDENKDQLY
+632 DDQDQDQLY
-641 QNTSALGN
+641 VNPDALGN
-649 AWAIDSILV
+649 AWAVDSLLV
-658 FNNPDELLNKLKEK
+658 LDNPDELLNKLK
-672 DTDISQVA
+672 DTNISKIA
-680 LGLMNS
+680 LGLKNS
-686 LPKDI
+686 IPKDLPKIFNSKD
-691 PLSYDSSELIK
+691 LIE
-702 IEKIKNSSSHL
+702 IEKVKNSSSHL
-713 TYNYESIS
+713 TYNYNALSD
-721 EQLIVFSEIYYPAGW
+721 QLIVFSEIYYPSGW
-736 EVYVDGDKSNFFDIN
+736 EVFVDGEKSNFFDVN
-751 YLLRGMVIPKGKH
+751 YLLRGMLIPKGKH
-764 TVEFYFLPKIVKT
+764 KIEFYFSPKIVNT

-792 IAFMLYKENKW
+792 IAYMLYRDNKW

>member
-6 NKVQIRKSLI
+6 NKVQFRKSLI
-16 HFYTAI
+16 HLYTAI
-22 GFAVVSLI
+22 GFAIVSLI
-30 FYSPLLDGKK
+30 FYSPLLDGKR

-50 GMSREITDN
+50 GMSREITEN
-59 RDNFSDEIYWIDNA
+59 RDAFSDEIYWIDNA

-84 KFAYDILAPIHM
+84 KFAYDVLAPIHM

-126 RIAILGSIAFAFST
+126 RIAVLGSIAFAFST

-163 VAGLVLLKQHK
+163 IAGLLLLKQHK

-189 LRANHYQMTYYMLI
+189 IRANHYQMTYYMLI
-203 LLGIYFVV
+203 LLGIYFIV
-211 YLVDSYKKN
+211 YLVDSYRKK
-220 DVKYFIKYMG
+220 DVKDFISYMSL
-230 VFALAGIMSL
+230 FFLAGILSL

-248 STYEYSKYST
+248 STYDYSKYST
-258 RSQSELKINPDGTE
+258 RSQSELKLNPDGSE
-272 KEKSTGLDYD
+272 KEISTGLDYD
-282 YITQYSYGVFESFNL
+282 YITQYSYGIFESLNL
-297 VAPRVQGGASSEDVG
+297 IAPRVQGGASSENVG
-312 DDSDL
+312 EDSDL
-317 YKFLVDNNVPKPQAD
+317 YEFLIDNNVPKPQAQ

-337 VPTYWGNQPILEAPA
+337 VPTYWGSQPILEAPA
-352 YIGASMVFLFI
+352 YIGASIAFLFV

-378 ISFLLSLL
+378 ISFILSLL
-386 LSWGKNFPLLTNFF
+386 LSWGKNFPLLTNLF
-400 IDCVPF
+400 IDYVPF

-421 FAVPLLSVIG
+421 FAVPLLAVIG
-431 LHKFLADS
+431 LNKFLADS
-439 NLKNIK
+439 DLKNIR
-445 RSLTIY
+445 RSFAIF
-451 SVPLIILFVF
+451 SVPLIILLVV

-498 IIRALLI
+498 ILRALLI
-505 GGIIFLTLRFS
+505 GGVIFLSLRFS
-516 RLIGRNFTFIIVF
+516 KLIGRNFTFLIVSL
-529 IIVFIDL
+529 IVIADL
-536 FTVNNRY
+536 YSVNSRY

-563 NEILTDTLD
+563 NEILLDTLD
-572 YRVFNVSA
+572 YRVFNLST
-580 GLSNASTS
+580 GLSNASSS
-588 YYHNTLNGYH
+588 YYHNSLNGYH

-608 YDYLSFHDN
+608 YDYLTFHDN
-617 EKLFNSLNVKYIIGK
+617 EKLFNSLNVKYLIGI
-632 DDENKDQLY
+632 DDQDQDQLY
-641 QNTSALGN
+641 INPDALGN
-649 AWAIDSILV
+649 AWAVDSLLV
-658 FNNPDELLNKLKEK
+658 LNNPDELLNKLK
-672 DTDISQVA
+672 DTDISKIA
-680 LGLMNS
+680 LGLKNS
-686 LPKDI
+686 IPKDLPKTFESKD
-691 PLSYDSSELIK
+691 LIK
-702 IEKIKNSSSHL
+702 IEKVKNSSSHL
-713 TYNYESIS
+713 TYNYNALS
-721 EQLIVFSEIYYPAGW
+721 EQLIVFSEIYYPSGW
-736 EVYVDGDKSNFFDIN
+736 DVFIDGEKSDFFDIN
-751 YLLRGMVIPKGKH
+751 YLLRGMLIPEGKH
-764 TVEFYFLPKIVKT
+764 EIDFFFSPEIVKT

-792 IAFMLYKENKW
+792 IAYMLYRENKW

>member
-1 MRISI
+1 
-6 NKVQIRKSLI
+6 
-16 HFYTAI
+16 
-22 GFAVVSLI
+22 
-30 FYSPLLDGKK
+30 
-40 LFQSDINQYE
+40 
-50 GMSREITDN
+50 MSREISDN

-84 KFAYDILAPIHM
+84 KFAYDILSPIHM

-126 RIAILGSIAFAFST
+126 RISVLGSIAFAFST

-163 VAGLVLLKQHK
+163 VAGLFLLKQHK

-189 LRANHYQMTYYMLI
+189 IRANHYQMTYYMLI
-203 LLGIYFVV
+203 LLGIYFIV
-211 YLVDSYKKN
+211 YLIDSYRNN
-220 DVKYFIKYMG
+220 DLKDFLKYMG
-230 VFALAGIMSL
+230 IFTLAGILSL

-248 STYEYSKYST
+248 STYDYSKYST
-258 RSQSELKINPDGTE
+258 RSQSELKLNPDGTE
-272 KEKSTGLDYD
+272 KQISTGLDYD
-282 YITQYSYGVFESFNL
+282 YITQYSYGVFESLNL
-297 VAPRVQGGASSEDVG
+297 IAPRIQGGASSENLG
-312 DDSDL
+312 EDSDL
-317 YKFLVDNNVPKPQAD
+317 YNFLIDNNVPKPQAD

-337 VPTYWGNQPILEAPA
+337 VPTYWGSQPILEAPA
-352 YIGASMVFLFI
+352 YIGASVVFLFI

-378 ISFLLSLL
+378 ISFVLSLL

-400 IDCVPF
+400 IDYIPF

-431 LHKFLADS
+431 LNKFLADS
-439 NLKNIK
+439 ELKNIK
-445 RSLTIY
+445 RSFAIF
-451 SVPLIILFVF
+451 SVPLILLIVISESFSFV
-461 SGSLS
+461 
-466 FAGLYDDYY
+466 GLYDDYY

-493 IFNKD
+493 IFNQD
-498 IIRALLI
+498 ILRALLI
-505 GGIIFLTLRFS
+505 GGIVFFILRFS
-516 RLIGRNFTFIIVF
+516 KLIGRNYTFIIVS

-543 IDKDLFI
+543 IDKELFI
-550 DKSINTYQLSEID
+550 DKSINTYQLTEID

-572 YRVFNVSA
+572 YRVFNLST
-580 GLSNASTS
+580 GLSNASS
-588 YYHNTLNGYH
+588 AYYHNALNGYH

-608 YDYLSFHDN
+608 YDYLNFHDN
-617 EKLFNSLNVKYIIGK
+617 EKLFNSLNVKYLIGK
-632 DDENKDQLY
+632 DEQNQDLLYENPD
-641 QNTSALGN
+641 ALGN
-649 AWAIDSILV
+649 AWSVDSLIVL
-658 FNNPDELLNKLKEK
+658 NNPDELLSKLK
-672 DTDISQVA
+672 DTDISKVA
-680 LGLMNS
+680 LGLENTIPKD
-686 LPKDI
+686 LPK
-691 PLSYDSSELIK
+691 SFDSEDLIK
-702 IEKIKNSSSHL
+702 IEKIKNSSSNL
-713 TYNYESIS
+713 IYNYNSLS
-721 EQLIVFSEIYYPAGW
+721 EQLIVFSEIYYPSGW
-736 EVYVDGDKSNFFDIN
+736 EVYIDGEKSNYFDIN
-751 YLLRGMVIPKGKH
+751 YLLRGMLVPKGTH
-764 TVEFYFLPKIVKT
+764 TIEFNFSPKIVKT

>member
-16 HFYTAI
+16 HLYTAI

-30 FYSPLLDGKK
+30 FYSPLLEGKK
-40 LFQSDINQYE
+40 LYQSDINQYE

-59 RDNFSDEIYWIDNA
+59 RDNFSDEIYCIDNA

-96 LFRFIPR
+96 MFRFIPR

-126 RIAILGSIAFAFST
+126 RIAVLGSIAFAFST

-163 VAGLVLLKQHK
+163 IAGLLLLKQHK

-189 LRANHYQMTYYMLI
+189 IRANHYQMTYYMLI
-203 LLGIYFVV
+203 LLGIYFIV
-211 YLVDSYKKN
+211 YLVDSYRKN
-220 DVKYFIKYMG
+220 DVKDFITYMSLF
-230 VFALAGIMSL
+230 VLAGILSL

-248 STYEYSKYST
+248 STYDYSKYST
-258 RSQSELKINPDGTE
+258 RSQSELKLNPDGTE
-272 KEKSTGLDYD
+272 KEISTGLDYD
-282 YITQYSYGVFESFNL
+282 YITQYSYGIFESLNL
-297 VAPRVQGGASSEDVG
+297 IAPRVQGGASSEDVG
-312 DDSDL
+312 EDSDL
-317 YKFLVDNNVPKPQAD
+317 YEFLIDNNVPKPQAE

-337 VPTYWGNQPILEAPA
+337 VPTYWGSQPILEAPA
-352 YIGASMVFLFI
+352 YIGASIAFLFI

-378 ISFLLSLL
+378 ISFILSLL
-386 LSWGKNFPLLTNFF
+386 LSWGKNFPLLTNLF
-400 IDCVPF
+400 IDYVPF

-421 FAVPLLSVIG
+421 FAVPLLAVIG
-431 LHKFLADS
+431 LNKFLADAD
-439 NLKNIK
+439 LKNIR
-445 RSLTIY
+445 RSFAIF
-451 SVPLIILFVF
+451 SVPLIILFLF

-466 FAGLYDDYY
+466 FVGLYDNYY

-498 IIRALLI
+498 VLRALLI

-516 RLIGRNFTFIIVF
+516 KSIGRNFTFLIVS

-536 FTVNNRY
+536 YSVNSRY

-563 NEILTDTLD
+563 NEILLDTLD
-572 YRVFNVSA
+572 YRVFNLST
-580 GLSNASTS
+580 GLSNASSS
-588 YYHNTLNGYH
+588 YYHNSLNGYH

-608 YDYLSFHDN
+608 YDYLTFHDN
-617 EKLFNSLNVKYIIGK
+617 EKLFNSLNVKYLIGK
-632 DDENKDQLY
+632 DDQDQDQLY
-641 QNTSALGN
+641 VNPDALGN
-649 AWAIDSILV
+649 AWAVDSLLV
-658 FNNPDELLNKLKEK
+658 LDNPDELLNKLK
-672 DTDISQVA
+672 DTNISKIA
-680 LGLMNS
+680 LGLKNS
-686 LPKDI
+686 IPKDLPKIFNSKD
-691 PLSYDSSELIK
+691 LIE
-702 IEKIKNSSSHL
+702 IEKVKNSSSHL
-713 TYNYESIS
+713 TYNYNALSD
-721 EQLIVFSEIYYPAGW
+721 QLIVFSEIYYPSGW
-736 EVYVDGDKSNFFDIN
+736 EVFVDGEKSNFFDVN
-751 YLLRGMVIPKGKH
+751 YLLRGMLIPKGKH
-764 TVEFYFLPKIVKT
+764 KIEFYFSPKIVNT

-792 IAFMLYKENKW
+792 IAYMLYRDNKW

>member
-16 HFYTAI
+16 HLYTAI

-30 FYSPLLDGKK
+30 FYSPLLEGKK
-40 LFQSDINQYE
+40 LYQSDINQYE
-50 GMSREITDN
+50 GMSREISDN

-96 LFRFIPR
+96 MFRFIPR

-126 RIAILGSIAFAFST
+126 RIAVLGSIAFAFST

-163 VAGLVLLKQHK
+163 IAGLLLLKQHK

-189 LRANHYQMTYYMLI
+189 IRANHYQMTYYMLI
-203 LLGIYFVV
+203 LLGIYFIV
-211 YLVDSYKKN
+211 YLVDSYRKN
-220 DVKYFIKYMG
+220 DVKDFITYMSLF
-230 VFALAGIMSL
+230 VLAGILSL

-248 STYEYSKYST
+248 STYDYSKYST
-258 RSQSELKINPDGTE
+258 RSQSELKLNPDGTE
-272 KEKSTGLDYD
+272 KEISTGLDYD
-282 YITQYSYGVFESFNL
+282 YITQYSYGIFESLNL
-297 VAPRVQGGASSEDVG
+297 IAPRVQGGASSEDVG
-312 DDSDL
+312 EDSDL
-317 YKFLVDNNVPKPQAD
+317 YEFLIDNNVPKPQAE

-337 VPTYWGNQPILEAPA
+337 VPTYWGSQPILEAPA
-352 YIGASMVFLFI
+352 YIGASIAFLFI

-378 ISFLLSLL
+378 ISFILSLL
-386 LSWGKNFPLLTNFF
+386 LSWGKNFPLLTNLF
-400 IDCVPF
+400 IDYVPF

-421 FAVPLLSVIG
+421 FAVPLLAVIG
-431 LHKFLADS
+431 LNKFLADAD
-439 NLKNIK
+439 LKNIR
-445 RSLTIY
+445 RSFAIF
-451 SVPLIILFVF
+451 SVPLIILFLF

-466 FAGLYDDYY
+466 FVGLYDNYY

-498 IIRALLI
+498 ILRALLI

-516 RLIGRNFTFIIVF
+516 KSIGRNFTFLIVS

-536 FTVNNRY
+536 YSVNSRY

-563 NEILTDTLD
+563 NEILLDTLD
-572 YRVFNVSA
+572 YRVFNLST
-580 GLSNASTS
+580 GLSNASSS
-588 YYHNTLNGYH
+588 YYHNSLNGYH

-608 YDYLSFHDN
+608 YDYLTFHDN
-617 EKLFNSLNVKYIIGK
+617 EKLFNSLNVKYLIGK
-632 DDENKDQLY
+632 DDQDQDQLY
-641 QNTSALGN
+641 VNPDALGN
-649 AWAIDSILV
+649 AWAVDSLLV
-658 FNNPDELLNKLKEK
+658 LDNPDELLNKLK
-672 DTDISQVA
+672 DTNISKIA
-680 LGLMNS
+680 LGLKNS
-686 LPKDI
+686 IPKDLPKIFNSKD
-691 PLSYDSSELIK
+691 LIE
-702 IEKIKNSSSHL
+702 IEKVKNSSSHL
-713 TYNYESIS
+713 TYNYNALSD
-721 EQLIVFSEIYYPAGW
+721 QLIVFSEIYYPSGW
-736 EVYVDGDKSNFFDIN
+736 EVFVDGEKSNFFDVN
-751 YLLRGMVIPKGKH
+751 YLLRGMLIPKGKH
-764 TVEFYFLPKIVKT
+764 KIEFYFSPKIVNT

-792 IAFMLYKENKW
+792 IAYMLYRENKW

>member
-16 HFYTAI
+16 HLYTAI

-30 FYSPLLDGKK
+30 FYSPLLEGKK
-40 LFQSDINQYE
+40 LYQSDINQYE

-96 LFRFIPR
+96 MFRFIPR

-126 RIAILGSIAFAFST
+126 RIAVLGSIAFAFST

-163 VAGLVLLKQHK
+163 IAGLLLLKQHK

-189 LRANHYQMTYYMLI
+189 IRANHYQMTYYMLI
-203 LLGIYFVV
+203 LLGIYFIV
-211 YLVDSYKKN
+211 YLVDSYRKN
-220 DVKYFIKYMG
+220 DVKDFITYMSLF
-230 VFALAGIMSL
+230 VLAGILSL

-248 STYEYSKYST
+248 STYDYSKYST
-258 RSQSELKINPDGTE
+258 RSQSELKLNPDGTE
-272 KEKSTGLDYD
+272 KEISTGLDYD
-282 YITQYSYGVFESFNL
+282 YITQYSYGIFESLNL
-297 VAPRVQGGASSEDVG
+297 IAPRVQGGASSEDVG
-312 DDSDL
+312 EDSDL
-317 YKFLVDNNVPKPQAD
+317 YEFLIDNNVPKPQAE

-337 VPTYWGNQPILEAPA
+337 VPTYWGSQPILEAPA
-352 YIGASMVFLFI
+352 YIGASIAFLFI

-378 ISFLLSLL
+378 ISFILSLL
-386 LSWGKNFPLLTNFF
+386 LSWGKNFPLLTNLF
-400 IDCVPF
+400 IDYVPF

-421 FAVPLLSVIG
+421 FAVPLLAVIG
-431 LHKFLADS
+431 LNKFLADAD
-439 NLKNIK
+439 LKNIR
-445 RSLTIY
+445 RSFAIF
-451 SVPLIILFVF
+451 SVPLIILFLF

-466 FAGLYDDYY
+466 FVGLYDNYY

-498 IIRALLI
+498 VLRALLI

-516 RLIGRNFTFIIVF
+516 KSIGRNFTFLIVSIIVF
-529 IIVFIDL
+529 VDL
-536 FTVNNRY
+536 YSVNRRY

-563 NEILTDTLD
+563 NEILLDTLD
-572 YRVFNVSA
+572 YRVFNLST
-580 GLSNASTS
+580 GLSNASSS
-588 YYHNTLNGYH
+588 YYHNSLNGYH

-608 YDYLSFHDN
+608 YDYLTFHDN
-617 EKLFNSLNVKYIIGK
+617 EKLFNSLNVKYLIGK
-632 DDENKDQLY
+632 DDQDQDQLY
-641 QNTSALGN
+641 VNPDALGN
-649 AWAIDSILV
+649 AWAVDSLLV
-658 FNNPDELLNKLKEK
+658 LDNPDELLNKLK
-672 DTDISQVA
+672 DTNISKIA
-680 LGLMNS
+680 LGLKNS
-686 LPKDI
+686 IPKDLPKIFNSKD
-691 PLSYDSSELIK
+691 LIE
-702 IEKIKNSSSHL
+702 IEKVKNSSSHL
-713 TYNYESIS
+713 TYNYNALSD
-721 EQLIVFSEIYYPAGW
+721 QLIVFSEIYYPSGW
-736 EVYVDGDKSNFFDIN
+736 EVFVDGEKSNFFDVN
-751 YLLRGMVIPKGKH
+751 YLLRGMLIPKGKH
-764 TVEFYFLPKIVKT
+764 KIEFYFSPKIVNT

-792 IAFMLYKENKW
+792 IAYMLYRDNKW

>member
-1 MRISI
+1 MNRVRI
-6 NKVQIRKSLI
+6 KKSLI
-16 HFYTAI
+16 HLYTTV
-22 GFAVVSLI
+22 GFAIISLI

-40 LFQSDINQYE
+40 LYQSDINQYE
-50 GMSREITDN
+50 GMSREISDN

-126 RIAILGSIAFAFST
+126 RIAVLGSVAFAFST

-163 VAGLVLLKQHK
+163 IAGLFLLKQNK
-174 LLPGFLVSL
+174 LLPGLLVSL

-189 LRANHYQMTYYMLI
+189 IRANHYQMTYYMLI

-211 YLVDSYKKN
+211 YLVNAYKNN
-220 DVKYFIKYMG
+220 DIKDFIKYMSFF
-230 VFALAGIMSL
+230 VLAGILSL

-248 STYEYSKYST
+248 STYDYSKYST
-258 RSQSELKINPDGTE
+258 RSQSELKLNPDGTE

-282 YITQYSYGVFESFNL
+282 YITQYSYGVFESLNL
-297 VAPRVQGGASSEDVG
+297 IAPRVQGGASSEDLG
-312 DDSDL
+312 EDSDL
-317 YKFLVDNNVPKPQAD
+317 YKFLIDNNVPKPQAD

-337 VPTYWGNQPILEAPA
+337 VPTYWGSQPILEAPA
-352 YIGASMVFLFI
+352 YIGASVVFLFI

-378 ISFLLSLL
+378 ISFLLSLF
-386 LSWGKNFPLLTNFF
+386 LSWGKNFPMLTNFF
-400 IDCVPF
+400 IDYIPF

-421 FAVPLLSVIG
+421 FAVPLLSAIG
-431 LHKFLADS
+431 LNKFLADS
-439 NLKNIK
+439 ELKNIK
-445 RSLTIY
+445 RSFAIF
-451 SVPLIILFVF
+451 SVPLILLLVI

-466 FAGLYDDYY
+466 FVGLYDDYY

-498 IIRALLI
+498 ILRALFI

-516 RLIGRNFTFIIVF
+516 RLIGRNITFIFVSIIVF
-529 IIVFIDL
+529 VDL
-536 FTVNNRY
+536 FTINNRY
-543 IDKDLFI
+543 IDKELFI
-550 DKSINTYQLSEID
+550 DKSINTYQLSNID

-572 YRVFNVSA
+572 YRVFNLNT
-580 GLSNASTS
+580 GLSNASS
-588 YYHNTLNGYH
+588 AYFHNSLNGYH

-608 YDYLSFHDN
+608 YDYLNFHDN
-617 EKLFNSLNVKYIIGK
+617 KKLFNSLNVKYLIGK
-632 DDENKDQLY
+632 DEQNQDQLY
-641 QNTSALGN
+641 ENPDALGN
-649 AWAIDSILV
+649 AWSVDSLV
-658 FNNPDELLNKLKEK
+658 VLDNPDELLSKLK
-672 DTDISQVA
+672 DTDIRKVA
-680 LGLMNS
+680 LGLENTI
-686 LPKDI
+686 PKD
-691 PLSYDSSELIK
+691 LSKSFNSKDLIK
-702 IEKIKNSSSHL
+702 IEKIKNSSSNI
-713 TYNYESIS
+713 TYNYNSLS
-721 EQLIVFSEIYYPAGW
+721 EQLIVFSEIYYPSGW
-736 EVYVDGDKSNFFDIN
+736 EVFIDGEKSNYFDIN
-751 YLLRGMVIPKGKH
+751 YLLRGMVVPKGTH
-764 TVEFYFLPKIVKT
+764 RIEFNFSPKIVKT

-803 V
+803 E

>member
-16 HFYTAI
+16 HLYTAI

-30 FYSPLLDGKK
+30 FYSPLLEGKK
-40 LFQSDINQYE
+40 LYQSDINQYE

-126 RIAILGSIAFAFST
+126 RIAVLGSIAFAFST

-153 ALAISYIPLV
+153 ALAVSYIPLV
-163 VAGLVLLKQHK
+163 VAGLLLLKQHK

-189 LRANHYQMTYYMLI
+189 IRANHYQMTYYMLI
-203 LLGIYFVV
+203 LLGIYFIV
-211 YLVDSYKKN
+211 YLVDSYRKK
-220 DVKYFIKYMG
+220 DVKDFITYMSL
-230 VFALAGIMSL
+230 FFLAGILSL

-248 STYEYSKYST
+248 STYDYSKYST
-258 RSQSELKINPDGTE
+258 RSQSELKLNPDGTE
-272 KEKSTGLDYD
+272 KEISTGLDYD
-282 YITQYSYGVFESFNL
+282 YITQYSYGIFESLNL
-297 VAPRVQGGASSEDVG
+297 IAPRVQGGASSEDVG
-312 DDSDL
+312 EDSDL
-317 YKFLVDNNVPKPQAD
+317 YEFLIDNNVPKPQAQ

-337 VPTYWGNQPILEAPA
+337 VPTYWGSQPILEAPA
-352 YIGASMVFLFI
+352 YIGASIAFLFI

-378 ISFLLSLL
+378 ISFILSLL
-386 LSWGKNFPLLTNFF
+386 LSWGKNFPLLTNLF
-400 IDCVPF
+400 IDYVPF

-421 FAVPLLSVIG
+421 FAVPLLAVIG
-431 LHKFLADS
+431 LNKFLADS
-439 NLKNIK
+439 DQKNIR
-445 RSLTIY
+445 RSFAIF
-451 SVPLIILFVF
+451 SVPLIILFLF

-466 FAGLYDDYY
+466 FVGLYDNYY

-498 IIRALLI
+498 ILRALLI

-516 RLIGRNFTFIIVF
+516 KSIGRNFTFLIVF
-529 IIVFIDL
+529 IIVFVDL
-536 FTVNNRY
+536 YSVNSRY

-563 NEILTDTLD
+563 NEILLDTLD
-572 YRVFNVSA
+572 YRVFNLST
-580 GLSNASTS
+580 GLSNASSS
-588 YYHNTLNGYH
+588 YYHNSLNGYH

-608 YDYLSFHDN
+608 YDYLTFHDN
-617 EKLFNSLNVKYIIGK
+617 EKLFNSLNVKYLIGK
-632 DDENKDQLY
+632 DDQDQDQLY
-641 QNTSALGN
+641 VNPEALGN
-649 AWAIDSILV
+649 AWAVDSLLV
-658 FNNPDELLNKLKEK
+658 LDNPDELLNKLK
-672 DTDISQVA
+672 DTDISKIA
-680 LGLMNS
+680 LGLKNS
-686 LPKDI
+686 TPKDLPKI
-691 PLSYDSSELIK
+691 FDSKDLIE
-702 IEKIKNSSSHL
+702 IEKVKNSSAHL
-713 TYNYESIS
+713 TYNYNALSD
-721 EQLIVFSEIYYPAGW
+721 QLIVFSEIYYPSGW
-736 EVYVDGDKSNFFDIN
+736 EVFVDGEKSNFFDVN
-751 YLLRGMVIPKGKH
+751 YLLRGMLIPKGKH
-764 TVEFYFLPKIVKT
+764 KIEFYFSPKIVNT

-792 IAFMLYKENKW
+792 IAYMLYRENKW

>member
-16 HFYTAI
+16 HLYTAI

-30 FYSPLLDGKK
+30 FYSPLLEGKK
-40 LFQSDINQYE
+40 LYQSDINQYE

-96 LFRFIPR
+96 MFRFIPR

-126 RIAILGSIAFAFST
+126 RIAVLGSIAFAFST

-163 VAGLVLLKQHK
+163 IAGLLLLKQHK

-189 LRANHYQMTYYMLI
+189 IRANHYQMTYYMLI
-203 LLGIYFVV
+203 LLGIYFIV
-211 YLVDSYKKN
+211 YLVDSYRKN
-220 DVKYFIKYMG
+220 DVKDFITYMSLF
-230 VFALAGIMSL
+230 VLAGILSL

-248 STYEYSKYST
+248 STYDYSKYST
-258 RSQSELKINPDGTE
+258 RSQSELKLNPDGTE
-272 KEKSTGLDYD
+272 KEISTGLDYD
-282 YITQYSYGVFESFNL
+282 YITQYSYGIFESLNL
-297 VAPRVQGGASSEDVG
+297 IAPRVQGGASSEDVG
-312 DDSDL
+312 EDSDL
-317 YKFLVDNNVPKPQAD
+317 YEFLIDNNVPKPQAE

-337 VPTYWGNQPILEAPA
+337 VPTYWGSQPILEAPA
-352 YIGASMVFLFI
+352 YIGASIAFLFI

-378 ISFLLSLL
+378 ISFILSLL
-386 LSWGKNFPLLTNFF
+386 LSWGKNFPLLTNLF
-400 IDCVPF
+400 IDYVPF

-421 FAVPLLSVIG
+421 FAVPLLAVIG
-431 LHKFLADS
+431 LNKFLADS
-439 NLKNIK
+439 DLKNIR
-445 RSLTIY
+445 RSFAIF
-451 SVPLIILFVF
+451 SVPLIILFLF

-466 FAGLYDDYY
+466 FVGLYDNYY

-498 IIRALLI
+498 VLRALLI

-516 RLIGRNFTFIIVF
+516 KSIGRNFTFLIVSIIVF
-529 IIVFIDL
+529 VDL
-536 FTVNNRY
+536 YSVNRRY
-543 IDKDLFI
+543 MDKDLFI

-563 NEILTDTLD
+563 NEILLDTLD
-572 YRVFNVSA
+572 YRVFNLST
-580 GLSNASTS
+580 GLSNASSS
-588 YYHNTLNGYH
+588 YYHNSLNGYH

-608 YDYLSFHDN
+608 YDYLTFHDN
-617 EKLFNSLNVKYIIGK
+617 EKLFNSLNVKYLIGK
-632 DDENKDQLY
+632 DDQDQDQLY
-641 QNTSALGN
+641 VNPDALGN
-649 AWAIDSILV
+649 AWAVDSLLV
-658 FNNPDELLNKLKEK
+658 LDNPDELLNKLK
-672 DTDISQVA
+672 DTNISKIA
-680 LGLMNS
+680 LGLKNS
-686 LPKDI
+686 IPKDLPKIFNSKD
-691 PLSYDSSELIK
+691 LIE
-702 IEKIKNSSSHL
+702 IEKVKNSSSHL
-713 TYNYESIS
+713 TYNYNALSD
-721 EQLIVFSEIYYPAGW
+721 QLIVFSEIYYPSGW
-736 EVYVDGDKSNFFDIN
+736 EVFVDGEKSNFFDVN
-751 YLLRGMVIPKGKH
+751 YLLRGMLIPKGKH
-764 TVEFYFLPKIVKT
+764 KIEFYFSPKIVNT

-792 IAFMLYKENKW
+792 IAYMLYRDNKW

>member
-16 HFYTAI
+16 HLYTAI
-22 GFAVVSLI
+22 GFAVVSLV

-40 LFQSDINQYE
+40 LYQSDINQYE
-50 GMSREITDN
+50 GMSREITNN

-96 LFRFIPR
+96 MFRFIPR

-126 RIAILGSIAFAFST
+126 RIAVLGSIAFAFST

-163 VAGLVLLKQHK
+163 IAGLLLLKQHK

-189 LRANHYQMTYYMLI
+189 IRANHYQMTYYMLI
-203 LLGIYFVV
+203 LLGIYFIV
-211 YLVDSYKKN
+211 YLVDSYRKN
-220 DVKYFIKYMG
+220 DVKDFITYMSLF
-230 VFALAGIMSL
+230 VLAGILSL

-248 STYEYSKYST
+248 STYDYSKYST
-258 RSQSELKINPDGTE
+258 RSQSELKLNPDGTE
-272 KEKSTGLDYD
+272 KEISTGLDYD
-282 YITQYSYGVFESFNL
+282 YITQYSYGIFESLNL
-297 VAPRVQGGASSEDVG
+297 IAPRVQGGASSEDIG
-312 DDSDL
+312 EDSEL
-317 YKFLVDNNVPKPQAD
+317 YEFLIENNVPKPQAE

-337 VPTYWGNQPILEAPA
+337 VPTYWGSQPILEAPA
-352 YIGASMVFLFI
+352 YIGASIAFLFI

-378 ISFLLSLL
+378 ISFILSLL
-386 LSWGKNFPLLTNFF
+386 LSWGKNFPLLTNLF
-400 IDCVPF
+400 IDYVPF

-421 FAVPLLSVIG
+421 FAVPLLAVIG
-431 LHKFLADS
+431 LNKFLADS
-439 NLKNIK
+439 DLKNIR
-445 RSLTIY
+445 RSFAIF
-451 SVPLIILFVF
+451 SVPLIILFLF

-466 FAGLYDDYY
+466 FVGLYDNYY

-498 IIRALLI
+498 ILRALLI
-505 GGIIFLTLRFS
+505 VGIIFLTLRFS
-516 RLIGRNFTFIIVF
+516 KSIGRNFTFIIVS
-529 IIVFIDL
+529 IIVFVDL
-536 FTVNNRY
+536 YSVNRRY

-563 NEILTDTLD
+563 NEILLDTLD
-572 YRVFNVSA
+572 YRVFNLST
-580 GLSNASTS
+580 GLSNASSS
-588 YYHNTLNGYH
+588 YYHNSLNGYH

-608 YDYLSFHDN
+608 YDYLTFHDN
-617 EKLFNSLNVKYIIGK
+617 EKLFNSLNVKYLIGK
-632 DDENKDQLY
+632 DDQDQDQLY
-641 QNTSALGN
+641 VNPDALGN
-649 AWAIDSILV
+649 AWAVDSLLV
-658 FNNPDELLNKLKEK
+658 LDNPDELLNKLK
-672 DTDISQVA
+672 DTDISKIA
-680 LGLMNS
+680 LGLKNS
-686 LPKDI
+686 APKDLPKIFESKD
-691 PLSYDSSELIK
+691 LIE
-702 IEKIKNSSSHL
+702 IEKVKNSSSHL
-713 TYNYESIS
+713 TYNYNALSD
-721 EQLIVFSEIYYPAGW
+721 QLIVFSEIYYPSGW
-736 EVYVDGDKSNFFDIN
+736 EVFVDGEKSNFFDVN
-751 YLLRGMVIPKGKH
+751 YLLRGMLIPKGKH
-764 TVEFYFLPKIVKT
+764 KIDFYFSPKIVNT

-792 IAFMLYKENKW
+792 IAYMLYRENKW

>member
-6 NKVQIRKSLI
+6 NKVQFRKSLI
-16 HFYTAI
+16 HLYTAI

-30 FYSPLLDGKK
+30 FYSPLLDGKR

-50 GMSREITDN
+50 GMSREITEN
-59 RDNFSDEIYWIDNA
+59 RDAFSDEIYWIDNA

-84 KFAYDILAPIHM
+84 KFAYDVLAPIHM

-111 LLTMYILLMVLKIPW
+111 LVTMYILLMVLKIPW
-126 RIAILGSIAFAFST
+126 RIAVLGSIAFAFST

-163 VAGLVLLKQHK
+163 IAGLLLLKQHK

-189 LRANHYQMTYYMLI
+189 IRANHYQMTYYMLI
-203 LLGIYFVV
+203 LLGIYFIV
-211 YLVDSYKKN
+211 YLVDSYRKK
-220 DVKYFIKYMG
+220 DVKDFITYMSL
-230 VFALAGIMSL
+230 FFLAGILAL

-248 STYEYSKYST
+248 STYDYSKYST
-258 RSQSELKINPDGTE
+258 RSQSELKLNPDGSE
-272 KEKSTGLDYD
+272 KEISTGLDYD
-282 YITQYSYGVFESFNL
+282 YITQYSYGIFESLNL

-312 DDSDL
+312 ENSDL
-317 YKFLVDNNVPKPQAD
+317 YEFLIDNNVPKPQAQ

-337 VPTYWGNQPILEAPA
+337 VPTYWGSQPILEAPA
-352 YIGASMVFLFI
+352 YIGASIAFLFV

-378 ISFLLSLL
+378 ISFILSLL

-400 IDCVPF
+400 IDYVPF

-421 FAVPLLSVIG
+421 FAVPLLAVIG
-431 LHKFLADS
+431 LNKFLADS
-439 NLKNIK
+439 DLKNIR
-445 RSLTIY
+445 RSFAIF
-451 SVPLIILFVF
+451 SVPLIILLVI

-498 IIRALLI
+498 ILRALLI
-505 GGIIFLTLRFS
+505 GGVIFLTLRFS
-516 RLIGRNFTFIIVF
+516 KLIGRNFTFLIVSL
-529 IIVFIDL
+529 IVIVDL
-536 FTVNNRY
+536 YSVNSRY

-563 NEILTDTLD
+563 NEILLDTLD
-572 YRVFNVSA
+572 YRVFNLST
-580 GLSNASTS
+580 GLSNATSS
-588 YYHNTLNGYH
+588 YYHNSLNGYH

-608 YDYLSFHDN
+608 YDYLTFHDN
-617 EKLFNSLNVKYIIGK
+617 EKLFNSLNVKYLIGK
-632 DDENKDQLY
+632 DDQDQDQLY
-641 QNTSALGN
+641 INPDALGN
-649 AWAIDSILV
+649 AWSVDSLLIL
-658 FNNPDELLNKLKEK
+658 NNPDELLNKLK
-672 DTDISQVA
+672 DTDISKIA
-680 LGLMNS
+680 LGLKNS
-686 LPKDI
+686 IPKDL
-691 PLSYDSSELIK
+691 PQTFESKDLIK
-702 IEKIKNSSSHL
+702 IEKVKNSSSHL
-713 TYNYESIS
+713 TYNYNALS
-721 EQLIVFSEIYYPAGW
+721 EQLIVFSEIYYPSGW
-736 EVYVDGDKSNFFDIN
+736 EVFIDGEKSNFFDIN
-751 YLLRGMVIPKGKH
+751 YLLRGMLIPEGKH
-764 TVEFYFLPKIVKT
+764 EIEFFFSPEIVKT

-792 IAFMLYKENKW
+792 IAYMLYRENKW

>member
-6 NKVQIRKSLI
+6 NKVQFRKSLI
-16 HFYTAI
+16 HLYTAI

-30 FYSPLLDGKK
+30 FYSPLLDGKR

-59 RDNFSDEIYWIDNA
+59 RDTFSDEIYWIDNA

-84 KFAYDILAPIHM
+84 KFAYDVLAPIHM

-126 RIAILGSIAFAFST
+126 RIAVLGSIAFAFST

-163 VAGLVLLKQHK
+163 IAGLLLLKQHK

-189 LRANHYQMTYYMLI
+189 IRANHYQMTYYMLI
-203 LLGIYFVV
+203 LLGIYFIV
-211 YLVDSYKKN
+211 YLVDSYRKK
-220 DVKYFIKYMG
+220 DVKDFITYMSL
-230 VFALAGIMSL
+230 FFLAGILAL

-248 STYEYSKYST
+248 STYDYSKYST
-258 RSQSELKINPDGTE
+258 RSQSELKLNPDGSE
-272 KEKSTGLDYD
+272 KEISTGLDYD
-282 YITQYSYGVFESFNL
+282 YITQYSYGIFESLNL
-297 VAPRVQGGASSEDVG
+297 IAPRVQGGASSENVG
-312 DDSDL
+312 EDSDL
-317 YKFLVDNNVPKPQAD
+317 YEFLIDNNVPKPQAQ

-337 VPTYWGNQPILEAPA
+337 VPTYWGSQPILEAPA
-352 YIGASMVFLFI
+352 YIGASIAFLFV

-378 ISFLLSLL
+378 ISFILSLL
-386 LSWGKNFPLLTNFF
+386 LSWGKNFPLLTNLF
-400 IDCVPF
+400 IDYVPF

-421 FAVPLLSVIG
+421 FAVPLLAVIG
-431 LHKFLADS
+431 LNKFLADS
-439 NLKNIK
+439 DLKNIR
-445 RSLTIY
+445 RSFAIF
-451 SVPLIILFVF
+451 SVPLIILLVV

-498 IIRALLI
+498 ILRALLI
-505 GGIIFLTLRFS
+505 GGVIFLTLRFS
-516 RLIGRNFTFIIVF
+516 KLIGRNFTFLIVSL
-529 IIVFIDL
+529 IVIVDL
-536 FTVNNRY
+536 YSVNSRY

-563 NEILTDTLD
+563 NEILLDTLD
-572 YRVFNVSA
+572 YRVFNLST
-580 GLSNASTS
+580 GLSNASSS
-588 YYHNTLNGYH
+588 YYHNSLNGYH

-608 YDYLSFHDN
+608 YDYLTFHDN
-617 EKLFNSLNVKYIIGK
+617 EKLFNSLNVKYLIGK
-632 DDENKDQLY
+632 DDQDQDQLY
-641 QNTSALGN
+641 INPDALGN
-649 AWAIDSILV
+649 AWSVDSLLILD
-658 FNNPDELLNKLKEK
+658 NPDELLNKLK
-672 DTDISQVA
+672 DTDISKIA
-680 LGLMNS
+680 LGLKNS
-686 LPKDI
+686 IPKDL
-691 PLSYDSSELIK
+691 PQTLESKDLIK
-702 IEKIKNSSSHL
+702 IEKVKNSSSHL
-713 TYNYESIS
+713 TYNYNALS
-721 EQLIVFSEIYYPAGW
+721 EQLIVFSEIYYPSGW
-736 EVYVDGDKSNFFDIN
+736 DVFIDGEKSDFFDIN
-751 YLLRGMVIPKGKH
+751 YLLRGMLIPEGKH
-764 TVEFYFLPKIVKT
+764 EIEFFFSPEIVKT

-792 IAFMLYKENKW
+792 IAYMLYRENKW